1 MSSGIAFVGSVFTEA
16 ARKLPG
22 NFTRI
27 HGTKCPYCFAYQG
40 GRQAKLTM
48 ADELSQSDIERL
60 IGEMNG
66 TAADTSGGDSEQS
79 AASPSLQSIRQ
90 ASGSGGKFDQSSEMQ
105 APVVLPLSK
114 RRVAALLG
122 RQPTSGYEVYDFRR
136 SDRLSKEQVRSLQI
150 LHENFAQLYTSTL
163 TAYLRTKVEVE
174 IMSVEQLQY
183 QEYVRSAG
191 SNLVTVFDVEKLKGQ
206 VILDFDMPMIYAM
219 FDRLLGGTGDV
230 TMKAGKDLTD
240 VEKTLTNTII
250 HRAVG
255 DLESAWSTALPLEF
269 VVSSMDASL
278 QFLQVIPN
286 TDTII
291 LVMFDIA
298 MGKQHGT
305 LCLGIPYLALKP
317 FASQLSTQRW
327 ATNAKR
333 SSSGLAPKMASRLRE
348 NTPLSCIARLGTS
361 SISVDAITSMQVGE
375 ILPLKI
381 SQGNGDDS
389 VAQGSLAAV
398 DLIIGSRP
406 KFFGKIG
413 LRGGKRLAVQI
424 DGAIPPPT
432 ALEVHKAPRPA

>member
-1 MSSGIAFVGSVFTEA
+1 MEQIAGSLLLSKATGK
-16 ARKLPG
+16 RTP
-22 NFTRI
+22 
-27 HGTKCPYCFAYQG
+27 P
-40 GRQAKLTM
+40 M

-66 TAADTSGGDSEQS
+66 TADLSEDASEQS
-79 AASPSLQSIRQ
+79 AAASPSLQRLRE
-90 ASGSGGKFDQSSEMQ
+90 AGGGRPMSGAAEMQ

-114 RRVAALLG
+114 RRVAALMG
-122 RQPTSGYEVYDFRR
+122 RQANASYEVYDFRR

-206 VILDFDMPMIYAM
+206 VILDFDMPLIYAM
-219 FDRLLGGTGDV
+219 FDRLLGGGGDV
-230 TMKAGKDLTD
+230 TMKPGKDLTD

-250 HRAVG
+250 NRAVN
-255 DLESAWSTALPLEF
+255 DLESAWSGALPLELA
-269 VVSSMDASL
+269 VSSMDASL

-291 LVMFDIA
+291 LVMFDIT

-333 SSSGLAPKMASRLRE
+333 DSSGLAPKMASRLRE

-361 SISVDAITSMQVGE
+361 SISVNAITSMQVGE

-389 VAQGSLAAV
+389 LAQGSLAAV

-432 ALEVHKAPRPA
+432 ALEIHKAPRPG

>member
-1 MSSGIAFVGSVFTEA
+1 
-16 ARKLPG
+16 
-22 NFTRI
+22 
-27 HGTKCPYCFAYQG
+27 
-40 GRQAKLTM
+40 M

-60 IGEMNG
+60 FGEING
-66 TAADTSGGDSEQS
+66 TADASDNGLDQ
-79 AASPSLQSIRQ
+79 AAGMSPSLKRIRE
-90 ASGSGGKFDQSSEMQ
+90 ASGSGGGLSGKSEEME
-105 APVVLPLSK
+105 APVVLPLNK

-122 RQPTSGYEVYDFRR
+122 RQPTSSYEVYDFRR

-150 LHENFAQLYTSTL
+150 LHENFSQLYSSTL
-163 TAYLRTKVEVE
+163 TTYLRTKVEVE

-191 SNLVTVFDVEKLKGQ
+191 SNLVTVLDVEKLKGQ
-206 VILDFDMPMIYAM
+206 VILDFDMPLIYAM
-219 FDRLLGGTGDV
+219 FDRLLGGGGDV
-230 TMKAGKDLTD
+230 IMKAGKDLTD
-240 VEKTLTNTII
+240 VEKTLTNTIVN
-250 HRAVG
+250 RALG
-255 DLESAWSTALPLEF
+255 DLESAWSAALPLQF
-269 VVSSMDASL
+269 VVSSVETSL

-291 LVMFDIA
+291 LVMFDVA

-305 LCLGIPYLALKP
+305 ICLGIPYLALKP
-317 FASQLSTQRW
+317 FAAQLSTQRW

-333 SSSGLAPKMASRLRE
+333 RDSALAPKMASRLRE

-361 SISVDAITSMQVGE
+361 SISVNTVNSMQVGE

-389 VAQGSLAAV
+389 LAQGSLAAV

-424 DGAIPPPT
+424 DGAIAPPA
-432 ALEVHKAPRPA
+432 ALEIHKAPRPG